1 VFSGSLVH
9 PGLYREEWSL
19 VGTGGLAR
27 SQPAWVREKQPS
39 LDMVFRETSLF
50 IGVNRGYIN
59 LRKWVGVSEV
69 SVIIGWGHRC
79 WGMLYLCEEEFQVL
93 ACWTCPFKERG
104 SLTCDLATRLQ
115 DCLEWWRWGS

>member
-1 VFSGSLVH
+1 
-9 PGLYREEWSL
+9 
-19 VGTGGLAR
+19 
-27 SQPAWVREKQPS
+27 
-39 LDMVFRETSLF
+39 MVFRETSLF

-115 DCLEWWRWGS
+115 DSSSGGGGGHKAPVHWDILVPTKEEAVLESAGLQM